1 MSWSRQGCENA
12 SYCISH
18 TGGKPAMQR
27 PTAVPRIPAS
37 ASGVS
42 TQRSEPKRSRRPA
55 VARKTPP
62 ARPTSSPMTS
72 TDGSRSSSVWKQ
84 SLIASTMLSSA
95 IAEDPP
101 QLLEVGAERSRRV
114 DVRVLEEKAGI
125 GRRLGLGL
133 RDPAPHQLL
142 RLRAHGLDALV
153 VEHVQPPEVRLVA
166 PDALVLALLLDAF
179 EIDVRARVVGRR
191 VRRGA
196 VGDRLDKG
204 RPLAGARPRH
214 GLAGRLVHRE
224 HVSAVHAQAG
234 HAVPDGLVGERLGP
248 RLRLERRRDRPVV
261 VVAEE
266 DEWRPHHRR
275 EVGALVERA
284 LGGRA
289 VAEVDDRARALAAQL
304 LPPGEAGRVRHV
316 RADRDADRG
325 DVVVGR
331 VPPASGMPAPSPIT
345 RRSSCSAGRTAM
357 SGSVCRALPTP
368 RALRFDRTWPFVL
381 AVWLGSRAFFFAVGA
396 IGHAYVG
403 FAQPGGSPREPPRFL
418 DYLAHWG

>member
-1 MSWSRQGCENA
+1 MSWSRHGYENA

-191 VRRGA
+191 VRRRA

-204 RPLAGARPRH
+204 RPLAGAPPGRRVPRALS
-214 GLAGRLVHRE
+214 GARGGQPPCR
-224 HVSAVHAQAG
+224 AVYAA
-234 HAVPDGLVGERLGP
+234 LCRRLGP
-248 RLRLERRRDRPVV
+248 SASIAR
-261 VVAEE
+261 
-266 DEWRPHHRR
+266 
-275 EVGALVERA
+275 
-284 LGGRA
+284 GRSSWPYGS
-289 VAEVDDRARALAAQL
+289 ARAPSSSPSARSR
-304 LPPGEAGRVRHV
+304 PPTSPSAGTS
-316 RADRDADRG
+316 G
-325 DVVVGR
+325 
-331 VPPASGMPAPSPIT
+331 PPASS
-345 RRSSCSAGRTAM
+345 RT
-357 SGSVCRALPTP
+357 
-368 RALRFDRTWPFVL
+368 
-381 AVWLGSRAFFFAVGA
+381 SR
-396 IGHAYVG
+396 
-403 FAQPGGSPREPPRFL
+403 
-418 DYLAHWG
+418 